1 MWALKNS
8 TAFVQT
14 SKQALGFQGWLKQL
28 SLAIQMVNGKALIL
42 DIELEILNIG
52 IFASFQYGIGY
63 H

>member
-14 SKQALGFQGWLKQL
+14 SNQALGFQGWLKQL